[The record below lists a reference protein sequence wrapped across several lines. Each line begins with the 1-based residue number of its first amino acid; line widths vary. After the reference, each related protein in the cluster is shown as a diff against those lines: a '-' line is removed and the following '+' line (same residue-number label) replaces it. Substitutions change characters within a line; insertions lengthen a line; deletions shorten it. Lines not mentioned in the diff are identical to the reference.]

1 LLPRLLPLLLP
12 LLELFPK
19 LEDIFLLL
27 LFVLNEL
34 FVKEFVEKKDLNIS
48 IIGCD
53 TVRERSGL
61 ALSSRNNL
69 LSSEEKLLA
78 PLINKTLE
86 QLKNKKNKLNKSL
99 LIKKAKYLSSKGFIV
114 DYIEACDTESL
125 EETFEIDKKDILIAI
140 AAKLGNVRLIDNILL
155 QKL

>member
-1 LLPRLLPLLLP
+1 MYKRQGKKDYQQFIL
-12 LLELFPK
+12 
-19 LEDIFLLL
+19 
-27 LFVLNEL
+27 
-34 FVKEFVEKKDLNIS
+34 VKEFIEKKALNIC
-48 IIGCD
+48 IVGCD

-69 LSSEEKLLA
+69 LSREERSLA

-86 QLKNKKNKLNKSL
+86 QLKNKKNKLNKNL
-99 LIKKAKYLSSKGFIV
+99 LINKAQYLNSKGFRV

-125 EETFEIDKKDILIAI
+125 EESFEIDKKDILIAI
-140 AAKLGNVRLIDNILL
+140 AAKLGDVRLIDNILL